1 MSERQAEIEGIET
14 PEPTQVRRLCS
25 TCLKVKVCKAY
36 EAMVS
41 TKKSFEMF
49 DFIKFPME
57 PEQLAITC
65 TEYLSPI
72 ANHNEQVFGK

>member
-1 MSERQAEIEGIET
+1 MSERMAEVT
-14 PEPTQVRRLCS
+14 DAPEPQKVRRLCS
-25 TCLKVKVCKAY
+25 TCLHVKVCKAF
-36 EAMVS
+36 EAMVA

-49 DFIKFPME
+49 DFIKFPMA

-72 ANHNEQVFGK
+72 ANHTEMNEGR

>member
-1 MSERQAEIEGIET
+1 MSERSAEIEGIET

-41 TKKSFEMF
+41 TKKSFVMF

-72 ANHNEQVFGK
+72 ANNNEQVFGK

>member
-1 MSERQAEIEGIET
+1 MSSERLAEVT
-14 PEPTQVRRLCS
+14 DAPEPQKVRRLCS
-25 TCLKVKVCKAY
+25 TCLHVKVCQAF
-36 EAMVS
+36 EAMVA

-49 DFIKFPME
+49 DFIKFPMA

-72 ANHNEQVFGK
+72 ANHTEMNEGR

>member
-1 MSERQAEIEGIET
+1 MSERMAEVSDA
-14 PEPTQVRRLCS
+14 PEPQRVRRLCS
-25 TCLKVKVCKAY
+25 TCLHVKVCKAF

-49 DFIKFPME
+49 DFIKFPMA

-72 ANHNEQVFGK
+72 ANHTEMNEGR

>member
-1 MSERQAEIEGIET
+1 MSERMAEVSNA
-14 PEPTQVRRLCS
+14 PEPQRVRRLCS
-25 TCLKVKVCKAY
+25 TCLHVKVCKAF
-36 EAMVS
+36 EAMVA

-49 DFIKFPME
+49 DFIKFPMA

-72 ANHNEQVFGK
+72 ANHTEMNEGR

>member
-1 MSERQAEIEGIET
+1 
-14 PEPTQVRRLCS
+14 
-25 TCLKVKVCKAY
+25 VCKAF

-72 ANHNEQVFGK
+72 ANHEEMNEGR